1 MSQHLELPVK
11 RNCNSVNI
19 CFMDFE
25 APFVD
30 AYMFRILYLKGRVKS
45 TFALYEVLLLN
56 AFGIKN
62 SPREFL
68 GGPVVRTITAQ
79 D

>member
-1 MSQHLELPVK
+1 
-11 RNCNSVNI
+11 
-19 CFMDFE
+19 MDFE

-30 AYMFRILYLKGRVKS
+30 AYMFRILYLKGRVNS

-62 SPREFL
+62 SPMEFL